1 MVAGVGGRGC
11 RGGCNVIAN
20 STTEDYVDRPAV
32 RAVANGVRKTVLQE
46 CADRGFAFVSEDA
59 CISLLGGVGGAGV
72 PVEEPKG
79 YDRKVN
85 LALACLKH
93 VRGDL
98 EDVEAMKAMN
108 RGHLLENPECFGDIR
123 ISSDVL
129 ADFLTAPEA
138 KMVKKHELDTE
149 KRDADRKW
157 KATSRK
163 ALVNMYFKKSAA
175 SLDEEKKKK
184 KTRPPKFFP
193 AKNSKTKDATAWLLK
208 HMPPTVSLKE
218 DDLNARWYV
227 VNHAGGTPVSISWT
241 RRGYSEACSMVL
253 HTAWTFEWES
263 TSLTPPFDMDLVLKD
278 AGKELFE

>member
-1 MVAGVGGRGC
+1 MLVVAGVGGRGC

-32 RAVANGVRKTVLQE
+32 RAIANGERQTVLQE

-59 CISLLGGVGGAGV
+59 CISLLGCVGGAGV

-108 RGHLLENPECFGDIR
+108 RGHLLENPECFGEIR

-163 ALVNMYFKKSAA
+163 TLVNMYFKKSAA
-175 SLDEEKKKK
+175 SLDEQKRK
-184 KTRPPKFFP
+184 
-193 AKNSKTKDATAWLLK
+193 
-208 HMPPTVSLKE
+208 
-218 DDLNARWYV
+218 
-227 VNHAGGTPVSISWT
+227 
-241 RRGYSEACSMVL
+241 RR
-253 HTAWTFEWES
+253 
-263 TSLTPPFDMDLVLKD
+263 K
-278 AGKELFE
+278 